1 MYGEENF
8 GDSIIHIVLTF
19 LLLSDSFDVLFFLP
33 LVIPF
38 IEFYNCS
45 TLFSIIQ

>member
-45 TLFSIIQ
+45 TSFSIIQ